1 MIMSASSHDITDFLK
16 IRRSTIIS
24 KLTSDPLPEE
34 DIETILACGV
44 RVPDHAVLGPWK
56 IMVITGEARHYLGR
70 EILRPEFAAA
80 HPDATEEG
88 LLFEESRF
96 ARAGAV
102 FAVLSTPKE
111 HPKIPVWEMELSA
124 GAVAM
129 NITTAAQALGYGA
142 QWVTEWYSYNDK
154 MLDALGGRIGTDKI
168 AGFIYVGGKTEAP
181 KERRRPETENVIG
194 FFTPPVA

>member
-1 MIMSASSHDITDFLK
+1 MTNHITDFLQ

-24 KLTSDPLPEE
+24 KLGQSPLPEA
-34 DIETILACGV
+34 DIDTILSCAV

-56 IMVITGEARHYLGR
+56 IQVIQGEARRYLG
-70 EILRPEFAAA
+70 ETILRPEFAAA
-80 HPDATEEG
+80 NPEATEEG
-88 LLFEESRF
+88 LAFEESRF
-96 ARAGAV
+96 LRAGAI

-129 NITTAAQALGYGA
+129 NLTTAAQALGYGA

-154 MLDALGGRIGTDKI
+154 MLAALGGVTGRDKI
-168 AGFIYVGGKTEAP
+168 AGFIYVGEKLETP
-181 KERRRPETENVIG
+181 KERRRPDYENVIE
-194 FFTPPVA
+194 FYTPPVA

>member
-1 MIMSASSHDITDFLK
+1 MAQTANDITAFLQQ
-16 IRRSTIIS
+16 RRSTIIS
-24 KLTSDPLPEE
+24 KLGASDLPKD

-56 IMVITGEARHYLGR
+56 IMVIQGDSRHYLGQ
-70 EILRPEFAAA
+70 EILRPEFASQN
-80 HPDATEEG
+80 PDATEEG
-88 LLFEESRF
+88 LLFEEQRF
-96 ARAGAV
+96 CRAGAI

-154 MLDALGGRIGTDKI
+154 MLAALGGRVGTDKI
-168 AGFIYVGGKTEAP
+168 AGFIYVGEKSEAP
-181 KERRRPETENVIG
+181 KERRRPERENVIG
-194 FFTPPVA
+194 FYEPSVS

>member
-1 MIMSASSHDITDFLK
+1 MTTAITDFLQT
-16 IRRSTIIS
+16 RRSTIIS
-24 KLTSDPLPEE
+24 KLDNAPLPDS

-44 RVPDHAVLGPWK
+44 RVPDHGVLGPWK
-56 IMVITGEARHYLGR
+56 IMVIKDAARDYLGK

-80 HPDATEEG
+80 NPDATPEG
-88 LLFEESRF
+88 LAFEETRLL
-96 ARAGAV
+96 RAGAI

-111 HPKIPVWEMELSA
+111 HPKIPVWEMTLTA

-154 MLDALGGRIGTDKI
+154 MLAALGGRPGTDKI
-168 AGFIYVGGKTEAP
+168 AGFIYVGTKLEAP
-181 KERRRPETENVIG
+181 KERRRPERENVIG
-194 FFTPPVA
+194 FYTPPVA

>member
-1 MIMSASSHDITDFLK
+1 MSDITDFLK
-16 IRRSTIIS
+16 QRRSVIVKNLEPVDVPQNHI
-24 KLTSDPLPEE
+24 D
-34 DIETILACGV
+34 DMIACGL
-44 RVPDHAVLGPWK
+44 RVPDRGVLGPWHIK
-56 IMVITGEARHYLGR
+56 VIDREAGAWLGTH
-70 EILRPEFAAA
+70 ILKPEFERQHEGVTEVMLA
-80 HPDATEEG
+80 HE
-88 LLFEESRF
+88 
-96 ARAGAV
+96 AGRLTRTNLV

-111 HPKIPVWEMELSA
+111 SQKIPVWEMQLTA
-124 GAVAM
+124 GAVCQ
-129 NITTAAQALGYGA
+129 NILTAALALGYGA